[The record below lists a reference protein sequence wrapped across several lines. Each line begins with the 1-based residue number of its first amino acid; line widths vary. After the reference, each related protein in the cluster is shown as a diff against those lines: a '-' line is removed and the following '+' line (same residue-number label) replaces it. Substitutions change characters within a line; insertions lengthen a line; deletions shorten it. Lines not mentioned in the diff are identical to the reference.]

1 MIISVI
7 NAELR
12 DDYEVYVEFDNGA
25 KGVIDFKKILE
36 DERSQLMRDLLNK
49 ELFKTMKIN
58 LDTLCWDNDVDF
70 APDYLYEQVMAAKKV
85 A

>member
-25 KGVIDFKKILE
+25 NGVIDFKKILE